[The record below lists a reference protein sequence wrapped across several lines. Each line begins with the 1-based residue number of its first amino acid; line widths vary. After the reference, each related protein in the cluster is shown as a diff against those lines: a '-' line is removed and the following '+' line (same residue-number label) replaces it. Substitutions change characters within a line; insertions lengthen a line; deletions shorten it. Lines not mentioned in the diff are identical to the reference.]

1 MCNRAAPFSTTSV
14 FFHAI
19 ATVMRPLVVL
29 CFAVLALHLPLAAQ
43 IVDAKAVSDDL
54 QKVKDIAADSLPW
67 KLKASLGA
75 GLTQVSLTNWSGGGQ
90 NTVTIRGLV
99 LASADYADG
108 AFSWDNDADLGY
120 SLTKLGSQ
128 EFRKN
133 DDRIILTSKASMKQ
147 NASLRYTALMDFRTQ
162 FAAGFNYDQR
172 DPKDSTQ
179 PLEISN
185 LLAPAYLTA
194 AVGAEWTPYSQLR
207 VLISPLSSRSI
218 LVLDDSLSARG
229 AYGVDPGSNFKTDV
243 GALLNATIDWE
254 IVENVQWK
262 SRFNAFCRYDAPDLW
277 IVTVEN
283 AFLMK
288 VNSFLNVGLLT
299 DLFYDDRVPVIR
311 DDGTRGPAT
320 QIRNQL
326 VVNFVYNVSNH

>member
-1 MCNRAAPFSTTSV
+1 
-14 FFHAI
+14 
-19 ATVMRPLVVL
+19 MRSLVVL
-29 CFAVLALHLPLAAQ
+29 CFVAMVLSVPVAAQ

-90 NTVTIRGLV
+90 NTVTIRGLA

-147 NASLRYTALMDFRTQ
+147 TEGLRYTALLDFRTQ
-162 FAAGFNYDQR
+162 FAVGYNFDQQNA
-172 DPKDSTQ
+172 DSTNF
-179 PLEISN
+179 LVISN
-185 LLAPAYLTA
+185 LLSPAYLTA
-194 AVGAEWTPYSQLR
+194 AVGAEWTPYPQLR
-207 VLISPLSSRSI
+207 MLISPLSSRSI
-218 LVLDDSLSARG
+218 FVLDDELSAVG
-229 AYGVDPGSNFKTDV
+229 AYGVDPGRNIKTDV

-311 DDGTRGPAT
+311 DDGSRGPAT

-326 VVNFVYNVSNH
+326 VVNFVYNISNH

>member
-1 MCNRAAPFSTTSV
+1 MR
-14 FFHAI
+14 FFFAI
-19 ATVMRPLVVL
+19 ALLVAAATAHPLWG
-29 CFAVLALHLPLAAQ
+29 Q
-43 IVDAKAVSDDL
+43 EVDAKAVSDDL
-54 QKVKDIAADSLPW
+54 QKVKDIAADTLPW

-75 GLTQVSLTNWSGGGQ
+75 GLTQVSLNNWSGGGQ

-133 DDRIILTSKASMKQ
+133 DDRIIITSKASLKQ
-147 NASLRYTALMDFRTQ
+147 NESLRYTALMDFRTQ
-162 FAAGFNYDQR
+162 FAVGYNFDRR
-172 DPKDSTQ
+172 DPADSTQ
-179 PLEISN
+179 FLVISN
-185 LLAPAYLTA
+185 FLAPAYLTA
-194 AVGAEWTPYSQLR
+194 ALGAEWTPLPQLR
-207 VLISPLSSRSI
+207 MLISPLSSRSI
-218 LVLDDSLSARG
+218 LVMDDALSAQG
-229 AYGVDPGSNFKTDV
+229 AYGVDPGTNFKTDM
-243 GALLNATIDWE
+243 GALINATIDWE
-254 IVENVQWK
+254 VFENVQWK
-262 SRFNAFCRYDAPDLW
+262 SRFNAFCRYTAPDLW

-299 DLFYDDRVPVIR
+299 DLFYDDRVPVVR

-320 QIRNQL
+320 QVRNQL
-326 VVNFVYNVSNH
+326 VVNFVYNLSNH